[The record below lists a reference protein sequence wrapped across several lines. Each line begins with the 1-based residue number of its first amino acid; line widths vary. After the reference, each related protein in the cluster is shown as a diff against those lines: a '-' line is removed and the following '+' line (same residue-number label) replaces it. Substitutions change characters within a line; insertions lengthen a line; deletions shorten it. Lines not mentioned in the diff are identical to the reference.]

1 MKRSFE
7 CLESVSRRTFLK
19 ASAMLSFAALPDLSF
34 AEEPAAGRLLV
45 ILLRGGMDG
54 LFAMPPVGDPN
65 LKRHR
70 RDLMPD
76 GLRKLDGFFALHPA
90 LENIHQAYQDGQA
103 LLVHGTSYPYTGR
116 SHFEGQD
123 IMESGRDIAY
133 SSPSGWLGRALEVAG
148 QEPAVSMSLPVPLI
162 LRGSSAA
169 ESSFPTWIR
178 TPAKT
183 LYEKIEP
190 IWAGD
195 PDLADFGHQ
204 LAEAA
209 RMPGGMM
216 ASGRPNQNTPL
227 SRLAREAAQRLAR
240 NDGPRVAVLDHVDFD
255 THAGQPG
262 LHSDRL
268 REVDEAIG
276 AFRRAIGKDI
286 WQNTLVLTVTEFG
299 RTVDQ
304 NGSWGT
310 DHGWGSCIFALG
322 GLLKKSGTVADWP
335 GLRGK
340 DLYDGRDL
348 KATLDARALYAAALG
363 ATLSIAPDRVAAEV
377 MDFEK
382 TDAFEAYL

>member
-1 MKRSFE
+1 MKRPFE
-7 CLESVSRRTFLK
+7 CLESVSRRSFLK

-34 AEEPAAGRLLV
+34 AEEAAAGRLLV

-76 GLRKLDGFFALHPA
+76 NLRKLDGFFALHPA
-90 LENIHQAYQDGQA
+90 LNNIHQAYQDGQA
-103 LLVHGTSYPYTGR
+103 LLVHGTSLPYTGR

-123 IMESGRDIAY
+123 IMESGREVAY

-148 QEPAVSMSLPVPLI
+148 QQPAVAMSLPVPLI
-162 LRGSSAA
+162 LRGAGTA
-169 ESSFPTWIR
+169 DSSFPTWIR
-178 TPAKT
+178 TPSKT

-195 PDLADFGHQ
+195 PDLAEFGRQ
-204 LAEAA
+204 LAETA
-209 RMPGGMM
+209 RDGGMM
-216 ASGRPNQNTPL
+216 SSGRPNQQTPL
-227 SRLAREAAQRLAR
+227 SQLAREAAQRLAR
-240 NDGPRVAVLDHVDFD
+240 DDGPRVAVLDHVGFD

-262 LHSDRL
+262 LHSNRL

-276 AFRRAIGKDI
+276 TFRRTIGKDI
-286 WQNTLVLTVTEFG
+286 WQQTLVLTVTEFG
-299 RTVDQ
+299 RTADQ

-310 DHGWGSCIFALG
+310 DHGWGSCVFVLG
-322 GLLKKSGTVADWP
+322 GRLKKSGTVADWP

-340 DLYDGRDL
+340 DLYEGRDL
-348 KATLDARALYAAALG
+348 KATLDARALYAAALT
-363 ATLSIAPDRVAAEV
+363 ATLGIDPDRIAGEI
-377 MDFEK
+377 MSYEK
-382 TDAFEAYL
+382 TAAFDAYL